1 MKPAVLFDLGNTL
14 AAYYHTNEFQP
25 ILRRS
30 ISAVSDELASRGLL
44 SVSLE
49 AAFSSAQR
57 ENVEAADLRF
67 NPMIERFERIF
78 RFSLAAESALA
89 LRLCERFLGPIFEV
103 GRVYE
108 DTPHVLASLRSEGHQ
123 LAVVSNAPWGS
134 PPQLWREEL
143 QRLGLAEL
151 VDTIVLCGD
160 VGRRKPAPQIFAY
173 AATALDR
180 TADQCIFVGDDL
192 RWDISG
198 SKAVGMRPILVD
210 RDQRH
215 NNYTGERVA
224 SPDRARSRAVRARSV
239 GVDCMESRTFL
250 LLQAIIA
257 FCLWALVPLI
267 FWSQLLEIRTKIL
280 SDGVYGISGSA
291 MLSAVLLICLEVVLL
306 AIAIWKVCQ
315 YVQGENG
322 ESR

>member
-1 MKPAVLFDLGNTL
+1 
-14 AAYYHTNEFQP
+14 
-25 ILRRS
+25 
-30 ISAVSDELASRGLL
+30 
-44 SVSLE
+44 
-49 AAFSSAQR
+49 
-57 ENVEAADLRF
+57 
-67 NPMIERFERIF
+67 MIERFERIF

-103 GRVYE
+103 GRVCE

-239 GVDCMESRTFL
+239 GVDCMESRTLSIAPGNNRILPLGFSAADFL
-250 LLQAIIA
+250 ESAARNPNENPLRWRVRYFWLGHVERS
-257 FCLWALVPLI
+257 ALDL
-267 FWSQLLEIRTKIL
+267 SGGCTARDRDLESLPIR
-280 SDGVYGISGSA
+280 SG
-291 MLSAVLLICLEVVLL
+291 
-306 AIAIWKVCQ
+306 
-315 YVQGENG
+315 
-322 ESR
+322 